1 MEKTLIFSDIHLHP
15 WRAFGLN
22 LQSGLPK
29 RLEEQ
34 KQVLEQIL
42 DLVKKEKIK
51 VVVFGGDL
59 FHKIGE
65 IPVECLNIADWFFNK
80 LREQEVD
87 YWLAVGNHDVID
99 RSNPQWFEN
108 ASRIWSR
115 SRGVSSAP
123 FFIGNYFDSNEEIEK
138 ARGYELVVIH
148 KTPMYAKI
156 NEYIFEEGVRWE
168 ELAKNNRFVF
178 FGHLHQP
185 QKLAENCFVIGSCMQ
200 LGFGES
206 GDRGVWIVD
215 GKPEFYPLKSPKFIT
230 VRTYSEVQD
239 DGNYY
244 RVLEADRIDKD
255 MDNVIAVYTPKVIEE
270 RIKADS
276 FNDVLNE
283 WLNVKGKDKS
293 YVEVIKD
300 VIHLQPKKIVKSF
313 VGKLKRVRI
322 KNFLSIGDIEYEVP
336 KGFTLIAGENGS
348 GKTTL
353 VEAIFYG
360 LFGKTT
366 KGLTGDDVVR
376 EGQDD
381 CLIELEL
388 QNEKE
393 KIKIVRQRQV
403 LKVYANDKEI
413 WPGVRLIDKQKLLEE
428 EMLGFDYR
436 MFLTSCYFSQ
446 ESLLMFT
453 SLTDSGRTELV
464 SNLLGFDIYDSL
476 YEKVSDK
483 IKAYDVSIKDAE
495 TYKGTL
501 KEKFAYTEA
510 SLKKIDESIKQ
521 IDDFIAYKNNQINE
535 KIESVEKLKAIGT
548 IKIEVRDYHKDF
560 EELNRLKEELK
571 KRIDEV
577 ENDIEKNLKIYL
589 EVQSAEQDKARDFA
603 IIQKEMK
610 ELEKKYN
617 EVDTLKEG
625 TRCDRCGSIVSLENL
640 KLLKENIMKEFEA
653 KAEISDTIY
662 KELSKIDEEL
672 KKIDTQIN
680 ELKTKKQSLNE
691 RFTKIDLDIKNLIN
705 EQREYEKQIE
715 EARKIGTVIQENLM
729 IIEEYK
735 KDLETLEKRKAET
748 LKEKENIVKDYNELK
763 TALEDVDKTIQK
775 FKESSEKLEFWKESF
790 SNKGIKS
797 LLLDKFCNQFN
808 LLVNSILADVSM
820 GSMSIIIS
828 PTLQLKSGEE
838 RNKIGLEIR
847 IKNAIRRYES
857 LSGGEKRRIDI
868 ALCIALNRWVKSF
881 LGVLIIDELFAYM
894 DRAGEEAIG
903 GCLFR
908 EGQNKAVLVIS
919 HTPELGSYADR
930 IWTMAKENGVSRLIK

>member
-1 MEKTLIFSDIHLHP
+1 MEKTLIFSDVHLHA
-15 WRAFGLN
+15 WRAFGLD

-29 RLEEQ
+29 RLKEQ

-42 DLVKKEKIK
+42 DLIGKEKIK
-51 VVVFGGDL
+51 GVIFGGDL

-65 IPVECLNIADWFFNK
+65 IPVECLNIADWFFK
-80 LREQEVD
+80 ELKEKKVD
-87 YWLAVGNHDVID
+87 YWLAIGNHDVID
-99 RSNPQWFEN
+99 RSNPQWFED
-108 ASRIWSR
+108 ASRIWNR
-115 SRGVSSAP
+115 SREVSAP

-138 ARGYELVVIH
+138 AKGYELVVVH

-156 NEYIFEEGVRWE
+156 NEYIFEEGVNWK
-168 ELAKNNRFVF
+168 ELVKNNRFVF

-215 GKPEFYPLKSPKFIT
+215 EKPKFYPLKSPKFIT
-230 VRTYSEVQD
+230 VKTYSEVQD

-244 RVLEADRIDKD
+244 RVLEADKTLDKD
-255 MDNVIAVYTPKVIEE
+255 MSNVIAVYTPKVIEE
-270 RIKADS
+270 RIKTDRLG
-276 FNDVLNE
+276 DILNE
-283 WLNVKGKDKS
+283 WLNIKGKDKS
-293 YVEVIKD
+293 YAEVIKD
-300 VIHLQPKKIVKSF
+300 IIQIQPKKIVKSF
-313 VGKLKRVRI
+313 VGKLKKVKI
-322 KNFLSIGDIEYEVP
+322 KNFLSIEDIEYEIP

-366 KGLTGDDVVR
+366 KGLTGDDVIR

-381 CLIELEL
+381 CSIELEL
-388 QNEKE
+388 QNEQE
-393 KIKIVRQRQV
+393 KIRIVRQRQV
-403 LKVYANDKEI
+403 LKIYANDKEV
-413 WPGVRLIDKQKLLEE
+413 WSGVRLIDKQRLLEE

-464 SNLLGFDIYDSL
+464 NNLLGFDIYDSL
-476 YEKVSDK
+476 YEKVSDR
-483 IKAYDVSIKDAE
+483 IKTYDVSIKDAE
-495 TYKGTL
+495 DYKNTL
-501 KEKFAYTEA
+501 REKFAYTEA
-510 SLKKIDESIKQ
+510 SLKKIDDAVKQ
-521 IDDFIAYKNNQINE
+521 IDDFIAHKKNQINE
-535 KIESVEKLKAIGT
+535 KMEFIKKLKAYSVD
-548 IKIEVRDYHKDF
+548 IEVKDYQRDF
-560 EELNRLKEELK
+560 EELNQLKEELK
-571 KRIDEV
+571 KRIDGLES
-577 ENDIEKNLKIYL
+577 ELDKNLKVYL
-589 EVQSAEQDKARDFA
+589 EIQNKKQDKARDFA
-603 IIQKEMK
+603 VIQKEIK

-617 EVDTLKEG
+617 EVDSLKEG

-640 KLLKENIMKEFEA
+640 KLLKENIVKEVGA
-653 KAEISDTIY
+653 KEEVSDILY
-662 KELSKIDEEL
+662 KELSKIEEEL
-672 KKIDTQIN
+672 KQV
-680 ELKTKKQSLNE
+680 ELKTDELKLKKQSLNE
-691 RFTKIDLDIKNLIN
+691 KLTKIDLDIKNLMN
-705 EQREYEKQIE
+705 EQREYEKKVEKAKSSEI
-715 EARKIGTVIQENLM
+715 AIQENLKV
-729 IIEEYK
+729 IEEYN
-735 KDLETLEKRKAET
+735 KDLEALKERKERT
-748 LKEKENIVKDYNELK
+748 LKEKEDIVKEYSELK
-763 TALEDVDKTIQK
+763 SALEDVDNKIQK
-775 FKESSEKLEFWKESF
+775 FKEGIEKLEFWKEAF

-808 LLVNSILADVSM
+808 ILVNSILADVSM
-820 GSMSIIIS
+820 GSMSITIS
-828 PTLQLKSGEE
+828 STSQLKSGEE

-847 IKNAIRRYES
+847 IRNAIRRYES

-881 LGVLIIDELFAYM
+881 LGILIIDELFAYM

-919 HTPELGSYADR
+919 HTPELGSYTDR
-930 IWTMAKENGVSRLIK
+930 IWTMIKENGVSRLLR